1 MPQQYNESQPVG
13 VVPRRR
19 APLLDSLMS
28 DVPEGWSVVDEV
40 ESPAGKPSAISQW
53 LTGATALGIL
63 AAAMEWLK
71 LTR

>member
-1 MPQQYNESQPVG
+1 M
-13 VVPRRR
+13 
-19 APLLDSLMS
+19 LDSLMS

-40 ESPAGKPSAISQW
+40 ESPAGEPSAISQW

-63 AAAMEWLK
+63 AAGMEWLK